1 MVNFC
6 MQILNSLGLVLGNR
20 MSEVERLACS
30 MESFFLSHKEFM
42 QVVFSLAQ
50 SIGNNPI

>member
-20 MSEVERLACS
+20 MSEVERLACG

-42 QVVFSLAQ
+42 QVFFSLAQ
-50 SIGNNPI
+50 SMGNNPI